1 MTIPTIGMRALPL
14 WAAVV
19 PLATINVCYLVA
31 FGLEHVPACIP
42 YFSSC
47 TSVSSTRRIVPER
60 LIFLAG
66 MLPSAVILVYFWQ
79 RSALFLKLGGQIGSA
94 VVTLRVLGV
103 IAALSLLTY
112 VLTLGA
118 EAEVYRQLRRAGI
131 NGFAVSTVLA
141 QVLFISLYRSM
152 RIAATERLWRWLVG
166 LCVALPLLGIAA
178 EVAKFAGAPRHA
190 ANNIVAWNAFV
201 VASAYY
207 AGIARIWWYHGFS
220 GHFDSTSSGRP
231 TSPRE

>member
-31 FGLEHVPACIP
+31 VGLEHVPACIP
-42 YFSSC
+42 YFSGC
-47 TSVSSTRRIVPER
+47 TSVSSTGRIAPER

-66 MLPSAVILVYFWQ
+66 MLPSVVILVFFWQ
-79 RSALFLKLGGQIGSA
+79 GSAMFLKLGGQIGSR

-112 VLTLGA
+112 ALTLGS
-118 EAEVYRQLRRAGI
+118 EDDGYRQLRRAGI

-190 ANNIVAWNAFV
+190 ANNIAAWNAFV

-207 AGIARIWWYHGFS
+207 AVVARIWWHHGYP
-220 GHFDSTSSGRP
+220 GHFDSTSGGRP
-231 TSPRE
+231 TSPSE